1 MSKGFFVDSTYCNK
15 QYNLLLSCM
24 NSILVDVAFPL
35 PLNQNFTYTVPAELA
50 EFANVGCRVLAP
62 FGQRRLTGFIVAKP
76 NSTDLQKLRDI
87 ADVLDSSP
95 VISGGILK
103 LSKWISDYYL
113 CTLGEALRI
122 TVPSGLLKES
132 KQFIEIVT
140 ESGEYA
146 AKQIERR
153 APRQAQ
159 VLRYLLKSGKMSV
172 TQLKKKIGAKSL
184 VSSLSQLAEQGLI
197 KSEQRFSG
205 SYSKPKTEKYVLLG
219 SKYIQSEWQEVIA
232 DLEKKAPKQ
241 AQCLRVLV
249 QSGLELSQR
258 RLLQESGTT
267 TAVLKGL
274 EAKGYVLFENKTVF
288 RDYYL
293 SDELEKPKV
302 VVLNE
307 EQRIAHTKISKTI
320 LSHEFATFLLHGVTG
335 SGKTQVYIE
344 AIKEVFKQGRDAI
357 VLVPEISLTPQ
368 TVSRFRAYF
377 REHVAVLH
385 SAMSDG
391 ERLDSWLKIKKG
403 EARLVIGPRS
413 AILAPLKNLGLIV
426 VDEEHESSYKQTDPV
441 PRYHARD
448 LAVVRAQQ
456 NNAVVI
462 LGSATPSLESFYNVK
477 IKKYKLIELKKRVNE
492 NPMPQVNIIDMMKE
506 RRILGGRDAPV
517 FSRLLKRKIDEKIA
531 KGEQVILLL
540 NRRGFSSYIKCK
552 DCGYVEECKHCNI
565 TLTYHSKV
573 KLLRCHYCGIT
584 KKAPDVCKECKGADI
599 LFLGLGTQKVEDEIK
614 ARFENASV
622 VRMDMDTTSGKR
634 SHDRILTDFGKGKYN
649 ILLGTQMVAKGLDFS
664 QVTLVG
670 VINSDIG
677 LLIPDFRAA
686 ERTFQLVT
694 QVAGRAGRDSL
705 RGEVIVQTYDPE
717 NLTLNY
723 AKNHDFLKFFDYE
736 ISARHELDY
745 PPFSRLICIVFS
757 GKDETRVRISA
768 ENFARVVNIK
778 KAGVQLMGPVPSP
791 ISKIQDNYRFQILV
805 KSRKQSD
812 PGGKFFRHKV
822 LLAKKKYDE
831 EFRKCGVKVNID
843 VDPTSIL

>member
-1 MSKGFFVDSTYCNK
+1 MKN
-15 QYNLLLSCM
+15 
-24 NSILVDVAFPL
+24 ILVDVAFPL
-35 PLNQNFTYTVPAELA
+35 PLNQNFTYAVPEELV
-50 EFANVGCRVLAP
+50 EFANIGCRVLAP
-62 FGQRRLTGFIVAKP
+62 FGQRRLTGFIVTKP
-76 NSTDLQKLRDI
+76 DSTNLQKLREI
-87 ADVLDSSP
+87 TDVLDSSP
-95 VISGGILK
+95 AISGSILE
-103 LSKWISDYYL
+103 LSRWVSDYYL
-113 CTLGEALRI
+113 CALGEALRI

-132 KQFIEIVT
+132 KQFVEIVT

-159 VLRYLLKSGKMSV
+159 ILRYLLKSGKMSV
-172 TQLKKKIGAKSL
+172 SQLKKRIGAKSL
-184 VSSLSQLAEQGLI
+184 ISSLSQLTGQGLI

-205 SYSKPKTEKYVLLG
+205 SYSKTKIEKYVSIA
-219 SKYIQSEWQEVIA
+219 SKNEQSEWQEIIA

-241 AQCLRVLV
+241 ARCLEILL
-249 QSGLELSQR
+249 QAGLKLSQR
-258 RLLQESGTT
+258 QLLQKSGTT
-267 TAVLKGL
+267 STVLKGL
-274 EAKGYVLFENKTVF
+274 EAKGYILFEERTVF

-293 SDELEKPKV
+293 SDKPEKPKAV
-302 VVLNE
+302 ILNE
-307 EQRIAHTKISKTI
+307 EQKNAHTNIARTIIAH
-320 LSHEFATFLLHGVTG
+320 EFTTFLLHGVTG

-368 TVSRFRAYF
+368 TVTRFRAYF
-377 REHVAVLH
+377 REQVAVLH
-385 SAMSDG
+385 SAMSQG
-391 ERLDSWLKIKKG
+391 ERLDSWLKIKRG

-413 AILAPLKNLGLIV
+413 AILAPLKNVGLIV
-426 VDEEHESSYKQTDPV
+426 VDEEHEASYKQVEPV

-492 NPMPQVNIIDMMKE
+492 NPMPQVKIIDMMKE

-517 FSRLLKRKIDEKIA
+517 FSRLLKKKIDEKIA
-531 KGEQVILLL
+531 RGEQVILLL

-573 KLLRCHYCGIT
+573 KLLRCHYCGVT

-694 QVAGRAGRDSL
+694 QVAGRAGRDNL
-705 RGEVIVQTYDPE
+705 PGEVIVQTYDPE

-723 AKNHDFLKFFDYE
+723 ARNHDFLKFFDYE
-736 ISARHELDY
+736 ILARHELNY

-757 GKDETRVRISA
+757 GQDEAKVKISA
-768 ENFARVVNIK
+768 ENFAGVININ

-791 ISKIQDNYRFQILV
+791 ISKIKDNYRFQILV
-805 KSRKQSD
+805 KSRKEAD
-812 PGGKFFRHKV
+812 PGGKFFREKV
-822 LLAKKKYDE
+822 VLAKKKYDE
-831 EFRKCGVKVNID
+831 EFRKRGVKVNID